1 MLVDWFT
8 ILAQAA
14 NFLILVFLLKR
25 FLFTPVLKAI
35 DERESKI
42 AHSIQAAE
50 VKMEDAEKTR
60 DLYQEKLEN
69 LERQQAERMQELAEQ
84 IEQERQRKLALLK
97 TEAETESDRYRV
109 AIQTEADE
117 FAQAFKRQLG
127 TAVMTALE
135 RCLQDLSSQSL
146 EQRMVER
153 LAEKLG
159 EPEIERL
166 QSPENEDRAEP
177 ENAIRI
183 ASTWSLLPQQRQ
195 ILETA
200 IAANTSIWPLE
211 GTIQYESDA
220 SRICGLSIH
229 WGGMQLD
236 WNVDDYLSSLHDCL
250 DSLVTVPEVKSQ
262 KPENEP

>member
-1 MLVDWFT
+1 
-8 ILAQAA
+8 
-14 NFLILVFLLKR
+14 VFLLKR

-60 DLYQEKLEN
+60 DLYQEKLED

-146 EQRMVER
+146 EQRMVETPGR
-153 LAEKLG
+153 KTG
-159 EPEIERL
+159 R
-166 QSPENEDRAEP
+166 
-177 ENAIRI
+177 
-183 ASTWSLLPQQRQ
+183 T
-195 ILETA
+195 
-200 IAANTSIWPLE
+200 
-211 GTIQYESDA
+211 
-220 SRICGLSIH
+220 
-229 WGGMQLD
+229 
-236 WNVDDYLSSLHDCL
+236 
-250 DSLVTVPEVKSQ
+250 
-262 KPENEP
+262 